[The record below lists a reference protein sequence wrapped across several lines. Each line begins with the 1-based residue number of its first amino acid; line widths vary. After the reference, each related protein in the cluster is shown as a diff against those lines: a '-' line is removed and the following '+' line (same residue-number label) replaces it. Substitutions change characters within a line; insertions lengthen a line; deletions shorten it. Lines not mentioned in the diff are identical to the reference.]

1 MPCLYEFTKPN
12 RALYRIGTRLK
23 NALTFDV
30 EDWYQSTFDKTARV
44 RDIVIEQTSRV
55 LAILADTG
63 VQATFFILGLV
74 AEAFPGLVKEIHRLG
89 HEIGTHG
96 YSHELVFLQTPSAF
110 AADLDRSIKLLEDLI
125 GCRVFGYRAPDFSIT
140 SRSLWALDILEQSG
154 IIYDSSIFPIWNRRY
169 GIAGYKRHF
178 HCIRGDAS
186 SRLIEF
192 PLSTVR
198 ILGIN
203 LPMCGGGYFRLLP
216 YPIIRSAVN
225 RINSEDIPAM
235 IYMHPYEFDPH
246 DLASPLNGQA
256 FENPRIEC
264 RSTLPHGDRSK
275 KEGAS
280 APSKVLR
287 ITQNLNRA
295 KSEIKLR
302 NLLKDFTFSPA
313 AEVLQIDR

>member
-1 MPCLYEFTKPN
+1 
-12 RALYRIGTRLK
+12 LK

-30 EDWYQSTFDKTARV
+30 EDWYQSTVDKTARV
-44 RDIVIEQTSRV
+44 RDVVIEQTSRV
-55 LAILADTG
+55 LAILADAG

-74 AEAFPGLVKEIHRLG
+74 AEAFPGLVKKIHRLG

-96 YSHELVFLQTPSAF
+96 YSHELVFLQTPPDF
-110 AADLDRSIKLLEDLI
+110 AADLNRSMKLLEDLT
-125 GCRVFGYRAPDFSIT
+125 GCEVFGYRAPDFSIT

-154 IIYDSSIFPIWNRRY
+154 ILYDSSIFPIWNRRY

-178 HCIRGDAS
+178 HYISGDAGGS
-186 SRLIEF
+186 LIEF

-216 YPIIRSAVN
+216 YPIIRSAMT
-225 RINSEDIPAM
+225 RINSENTPAM
-235 IYMHPYEFDPH
+235 IYMHPYELDSQ
-246 DLASPLNGQA
+246 DLASPL
-256 FENPRIEC
+256 
-264 RSTLPHGDRSK
+264 SGDESLSPK
-275 KEGAS
+275 I
-280 APSKVLR
+280 LR
-287 ITQNLNRA
+287 ITQNFNRA

-313 AEVLQIDR
+313 AEVLHIDR